1 MKDTVSEKEL
11 AARLNVPLS
20 RLKRLRR
27 YYDAPAHKIKN
38 VFYYD
43 VQEFLEWY
51 EETIIM

>member
-38 VFYYD
+38 SFYYD
-43 VQEFLEWY
+43 EAEFLGWY
-51 EETIIM
+51 DETIII